1 MLIGRILSL
10 TPTEEEST
18 LGTSTARQAPA
29 GTHHWPAQQRVL
41 YGTPYREA
49 LAKELE
55 RSRARRVFVT
65 TTRSLT
71 GGNLVASVIAELGE
85 RFAGKFHD
93 IAAHSPRAAVMAG
106 AKAIRAAQADLIVAI
121 GGGSVI
127 DATKVML
134 IALWRNF
141 ESVEQLSGIANRIP
155 EASAWDDDPQRLR
168 MIAIPTTLSAAEFSP
183 HAGITDPARKVK
195 EGFQHPLSVPKSVIL
210 DPEATRETPLEL
222 LLSTGMRAVDHAVE
236 GWCATR
242 TSPLAEV
249 TCLRAMQMLA
259 TSLPAIRRDPADMTA
274 RLDAQLGMW
283 LSRFVT
289 MAGIPYGA
297 SHGLGYLLGAFKGV
311 PHGITSCL
319 TLHAALAW
327 NEPVNAER
335 QRAVAEAF
343 GRQGERA
350 AVAMRAFV
358 ESLGLPTRLEQVG
371 IGREDLSAIAA
382 SWDGTGPL
390 SANPRPVRSTKDVV
404 EILELAL

>member
-1 MLIGRILSL
+1 MTTGNATGSRV
-10 TPTEEEST
+10 
-18 LGTSTARQAPA
+18 PA

-41 YGTPYREA
+41 YGVPYQEA

-55 RSRARRVFVT
+55 RSKARRVFVN

-71 GGNLVASVIAELGE
+71 EGHLVAGIIAELGT

-93 IAAHSPRAAVMAG
+93 IAAHSPRAAVIAG
-106 AKAIRAAQADLIVAI
+106 ASAIRAAEADLIVAV

-134 IALWRNF
+134 IALWRGF
-141 ESVEQLSGIANRIP
+141 ESAERLSEIANRIP

-195 EGFQHPLSVPKSVIL
+195 EGFQHPLAVPKSVIL

-242 TSPLAEV
+242 TAPLAEV

-259 TSLPAIRRDPADMTA
+259 TALPAIKRDPADMPV

-297 SHGLGYLLGAFKGV
+297 SHGLGYLLGAYKGV

-327 NEPVNAER
+327 NEPVNADR

-343 GRQGERA
+343 GRPGERA
-350 AVAMRAFV
+350 SVAMREFV
-358 ESLGLPTRLEQVG
+358 ASLGLPTRLGQVG
-371 IGREDLSAIAA
+371 IGPDDLPAIAG
-382 SWDGTGPL
+382 SWDGAGPL
-390 SANPRPVRSTKDVV
+390 SANPRPVSGTKDLV
-404 EILELAL
+404 EILSLAL

>member
-1 MLIGRILSL
+1 MPNPPKPGL
-10 TPTEEEST
+10 
-18 LGTSTARQAPA
+18 APA
-29 GTHHWPAQQRVL
+29 GTHHWPAQQRVV
-41 YGTPYREA
+41 YGVPYRAA

-55 RSRARRVFVT
+55 RARAQRVFVT

-71 GGNLVASVIAELGE
+71 DGALVAAVVAELGE

-93 IAAHSPRAAVMAG
+93 IAAHSPRAAVIAG
-106 AKAIRAAQADLIVAI
+106 AKAIRAAGADLVVAV

-134 IALWRNF
+134 IALWRGF
-141 ESVEQLSGIANRIP
+141 ESADRLGEVANRIP

-195 EGFQHPLSVPKSVIL
+195 EGFQHPLAVPKCVIL
-210 DPEATRETPLEL
+210 DPAATRETPLEL

-236 GWCATR
+236 GWCA
-242 TSPLAEV
+242 SGAAPLAEA
-249 TCLRAMQMLA
+249 TCGRAMEMLA
-259 TSLPAIRRDPADMTA
+259 TSLPAIKRDPGSMPA

-297 SHGLGYLLGAFKGV
+297 SHGLGYLLGAYKGV

-335 QRAVAEAF
+335 QRAVAQAF
-343 GRQGERA
+343 GRTGGNAAA
-350 AVAMRAFV
+350 AVRAFV
-358 ESLGLPTRLEQVG
+358 ESLGLPTKLGEVG
-371 IGREDLSAIAA
+371 IARDDLPAIAG
-382 SWDGTGPL
+382 SWDGGGPL
-390 SANPRPVRSTKDVV
+390 AANPRPVTGTKDVI
-404 EILELAL
+404 EILSLAL

>member
-1 MLIGRILSL
+1 LNNATGSRV
-10 TPTEEEST
+10 
-18 LGTSTARQAPA
+18 PA
-29 GTHHWPAQQRVL
+29 GTHHWPAQQRVV
-41 YGTPYREA
+41 YGVPYREA

-71 GGNLVASVIAELGE
+71 EGALVAGVITELGN

-93 IAAHSPRAAVMAG
+93 IAAHSPRAAVIAG
-106 AKAIRAAQADLIVAI
+106 ANAIRAADADLIVAV

-134 IALWRNF
+134 MALWRGF
-141 ESVEQLSGIANRIP
+141 ESAERLSEIANRIP
-155 EASAWDDDPQRLR
+155 EASAWDDDPQWLR

-195 EGFQHPLSVPKSVIL
+195 EGFQHPLAVPRSVIL

-222 LLSTGMRAVDHAVE
+222 LLPTGMRAVDHAVE

-242 TSPLAEV
+242 TAPLAEV

-259 TSLPAIRRDPADMTA
+259 TALPAIERDPEDMAA

-289 MAGIPYGA
+289 MAGISYGA
-297 SHGLGYLLGAFKGV
+297 SHGLGYLLGAYKGV

-335 QRAVAEAF
+335 QRAVAAAF
-343 GRQGERA
+343 GRPGESASA
-350 AVAMRAFV
+350 AVRAFV
-358 ESLGLPTRLEQVG
+358 ESLGPPTRLGQIG
-371 IGREDLSAIAA
+371 IAREELPAMAA
-382 SWDGTGPL
+382 SWDGAGPL
-390 SANPRPVRSTKDVV
+390 RANPRPVSGTKDVV
-404 EILELAL
+404 EILSLAL

>member
-1 MLIGRILSL
+1 MPNQPKPGL
-10 TPTEEEST
+10 
-18 LGTSTARQAPA
+18 APA
-29 GTHHWPAQQRVL
+29 GTHHWPAQQRVV
-41 YGTPYREA
+41 YGMPYRAA

-55 RSRARRVFVT
+55 RTRAQRVFVT

-71 GGNLVASVIAELGE
+71 GGALVAAVVAELGE
-85 RFAGKFHD
+85 RVAGKFHD
-93 IAAHSPRAAVMAG
+93 IAAHSPREAVIAG
-106 AKAIRAAQADLIVAI
+106 AKAIRAAGADLVVAV

-134 IALWRNF
+134 IALWRGF
-141 ESVEQLSGIANRIP
+141 ESADRLGEIANRIP

-183 HAGITDPARKVK
+183 HAGITDPPRKVK
-195 EGFQHPLSVPKSVIL
+195 EGFQHPLAVPKCVIL
-210 DPEATRETPLEL
+210 DPAATRETPLEL

-236 GWCATR
+236 GWCASGTA
-242 TSPLAEV
+242 PLAEA
-249 TCLRAMQMLA
+249 TCRRAMEMLA
-259 TSLPAIRRDPADMTA
+259 TSLPAIKRDPGNMPA

-297 SHGLGYLLGAFKGV
+297 SHGLGYLLGAYKGV

-335 QRAVAEAF
+335 QRAVAQAF
-343 GRQGERA
+343 GRPGGNAAA
-350 AVAMRAFV
+350 AVRAFV
-358 ESLGLPTRLEQVG
+358 ESLGLPTTLGEVG
-371 IGREDLSAIAA
+371 IARDDLPAIAG
-382 SWDGTGPL
+382 SWDGGGPL
-390 SANPRPVRSTKDVV
+390 AVNPRPVTDTNDVI
-404 EILELAL
+404 EILSLAL

>member
-1 MLIGRILSL
+1 
-10 TPTEEEST
+10 
-18 LGTSTARQAPA
+18 
-29 GTHHWPAQQRVL
+29 V
-41 YGTPYREA
+41 YGVPYREA
-49 LAKELE
+49 LAKELA

-65 TTRSLT
+65 TTRSLA
-71 GGNLVASVIAELGE
+71 GGRLVGDAVAALGDRCVG
-85 RFAGKFHD
+85 RFHE
-93 IAAHSPRAAVMAG
+93 IAAHSPREAVIAG
-106 AKAIRAAQADLIVAI
+106 ARAIRAADADLIVAI

-134 IALWRNF
+134 IALWRGF
-141 ESVEQLSGIANRIP
+141 ESTGRLSEVAGRIP
-155 EASAWDDDPQRLR
+155 EASAWDDDAQRLR

-183 HAGITDPARKVK
+183 HAGITDPGRRVK
-195 EGFQHPLSVPKSVIL
+195 EGFQHPLAVPKCVIL

-236 GWCATR
+236 GWCVAR
-242 TSPLAEV
+242 AAPLAEA

-259 TSLPAIRRDPADMTA
+259 AALPAIRRDPADMAA

-289 MAGIPYGA
+289 MAGLPYGA

-335 QRAVAEAF
+335 QRAVAAAF
-343 GRQGERA
+343 GRPGESASA
-350 AVAMRAFV
+350 AIRAFV
-358 ESLGLPTRLEQVG
+358 ESLGLPARLGDIG
-371 IGREDLSAIAA
+371 IGRDELAAIAG
-382 SWDGTGPL
+382 SWDGGGPL
-390 SANPRPVRSTKDVV
+390 AANPRPVRGTQDVT
-404 EILELAL
+404 ELLSLAL

>member
-1 MLIGRILSL
+1 MQ
-10 TPTEEEST
+10 
-18 LGTSTARQAPA
+18 TSTARRVPA
-29 GTHHWPAQQRVL
+29 GTHHWPAQQRVV
-41 YGTPYREA
+41 YGVPYRGA
-49 LAKELE
+49 LARELE

-71 GGNLVASVIAELGE
+71 GGNLVATVVAELAE
-85 RFAGKFHD
+85 RYVGKFHD
-93 IAAHSPRAAVMAG
+93 IAAHSPREAVIAG
-106 AKAIRAAQADLIVAI
+106 AQAIRAADADLIVAI

-141 ESVEQLSGIANRIP
+141 ASAARLSEIANRIP

-183 HAGITDPARKVK
+183 HAGITDPARRVK
-195 EGFQHPLSVPKSVIL
+195 EGFLHPLSVPKSVIL

-242 TSPLAEV
+242 TAPLAEAAS
-249 TCLRAMQMLA
+249 LRAMQMLA
-259 TSLPAIRRDPADMTA
+259 ASLPAIKRDPADMSA

-297 SHGLGYLLGAFKGV
+297 SHGLGYLLGAYRGV

-319 TLHAALAW
+319 TLHAVLAW
-327 NEPVNAER
+327 NEPVAADR

-343 GRQGERA
+343 GRPGESA
-350 AVAMRAFV
+350 SAAMRSFV
-358 ESLGLPTRLEQVG
+358 ESLGLPTRLGEVG
-371 IGREDLSAIAA
+371 IGRDDLAAIAG
-382 SWDGTGPL
+382 SWDGAGPL
-390 SANPRPVRSTKDVV
+390 AANPRPVNGTQDLV
-404 EILELAL
+404 EILAAAL

>member
-1 MLIGRILSL
+1 MSAAHQS
-10 TPTEEEST
+10 PS
-18 LGTSTARQAPA
+18 
-29 GTHHWPAQQRVL
+29 GTHHWPAQQRVV
-41 YGTPYREA
+41 YGVSYREA

-65 TTRSLT
+65 TTRSLA
-71 GGNLVASVIAELGE
+71 GSQLVATVVAELGE

-93 IAAHSPRAAVMAG
+93 IAAHSPREAVIAG
-106 AKAIRAAQADLIVAI
+106 ARAIRAADADLIIAV

-134 IALWRNF
+134 IALWRGF
-141 ESVEQLSGIANRIP
+141 ESAARLSEAAGRIP
-155 EASAWDDDPQRLR
+155 ESSAWDDDPQRLR

-195 EGFQHPLSVPKSVIL
+195 EGFQHPLSMPKAVIL
-210 DPEATRETPLEL
+210 DPEATRETPIEL

-236 GWCATR
+236 GWCA
-242 TSPLAEV
+242 SAAAPLAEA

-259 TSLPAIRRDPADMTA
+259 TALPAIKRDPADMRA

-289 MAGIPYGA
+289 MAAIPYGA
-297 SHGLGYLLGAFKGV
+297 SHGLGYLLGAYKGV

-319 TLHAALAW
+319 TLHGALAW
-327 NEPVNAER
+327 NEPVNADR

-343 GRQGERA
+343 GRPAERA
-350 AVAMRAFV
+350 SVAVRAFV
-358 ESLGLPTRLEQVG
+358 ESLGLPTRLGAVG
-371 IGREDLSAIAA
+371 IGRGELPAIAG
-382 SWDGTGPL
+382 SWDGAGPL
-390 SANPRPVRSTKDVV
+390 AANPRPVKGTQDVI
-404 EILELAL
+404 ELLSLAL

>member
-1 MLIGRILSL
+1 V
-10 TPTEEEST
+10 EEPR
-18 LGTSTARQAPA
+18 LNTSTARQGPA
-29 GTHHWPAQQRVL
+29 GTHHWPAQQRVI
-41 YGTPYREA
+41 YGVPYREA
-49 LAKELE
+49 LARELE
-55 RSRARRVFVT
+55 RARARRVFVT

-71 GGNLVASVIAELGE
+71 AGTLVANVVAELGE

-93 IAAHSPRAAVMAG
+93 IAAHSPREAVVAG
-106 AKAIRAAQADLIVAI
+106 AKAIRAAEADLIVAV

-134 IALWRNF
+134 IALWRDF
-141 ESVEQLSGIANRIP
+141 ESANRLSEAAGRIP
-155 EASAWDDDPQRLR
+155 ESSAWDDDPQRLR

-195 EGFQHPLSVPKSVIL
+195 ESFQHPLSVPKAVIL
-210 DPEATRETPLEL
+210 DPEATRETPIEL

-236 GWCATR
+236 GWCAAR
-242 TSPLAEV
+242 TAPLAEA

-259 TSLPAIRRDPADMTA
+259 TALPAIRRDPADMRA

-289 MAGIPYGA
+289 MSGISYGA
-297 SHGLGYLLGAFKGV
+297 SHGLGYLLGAYQGV

-327 NEPVNAER
+327 NEPVNADR

-343 GRQGERA
+343 GRPGERA
-350 AVAMRAFV
+350 STAMRSFV
-358 ESLGLPTRLEQVG
+358 ESLGLPTQLGQVG
-371 IGREDLSAIAA
+371 IRRDDLPAIAG
-382 SWDGTGPL
+382 SWDGGGPL
-390 SANPRPVRSTKDVV
+390 AANPRPVGGAKDVV
-404 EILELAL
+404 ELLSLAL

>member
-1 MLIGRILSL
+1 MAGTRS
-10 TPTEEEST
+10 E
-18 LGTSTARQAPA
+18 TSTTLPTPA
-29 GTHHWPAQQRVL
+29 STHHWPAQQRVI
-41 YGTPYREA
+41 YGLPHREA

-55 RSRARRVFVT
+55 RSHAQRVYVT

-71 GGNLVASVIAELGE
+71 DGSLVAGVVAGLGD

-93 IAAHSPRAAVMAG
+93 IAAHSPREAVIAG
-106 AKAIRAAQADLIVAI
+106 ARAIRTADADSIVAV

-134 IALWRNF
+134 LALWRGI
-141 ESVEQLSGIANRIP
+141 ESADRLGELADRIP

-195 EGFQHPLSVPKSVIL
+195 EGFQHPLAVPKSVIL

-236 GWCATR
+236 GYCAAR
-242 TSPLAEV
+242 TAPLAEA

-259 TSLPAIRRDPADMTA
+259 ASLPAIKRDPGDMAA

-311 PHGITSCL
+311 PHGITSCI

-327 NEPVNAER
+327 NEPVNADR
-335 QRAVAEAF
+335 QRAVAAAF
-343 GRQGERA
+343 GRPGESA
-350 AVAMRAFV
+350 STAVRAFV
-358 ESLGLPTRLEQVG
+358 ELLALPTRLGEIG
-371 IGREDLSAIAA
+371 IGRDELPAIAG
-382 SWDGTGPL
+382 SWDGGGPL
-390 SANPRPVRSTKDVV
+390 AANPRPVRGTQDVI
-404 EILELAL
+404 ELLSLAL

>member
-1 MLIGRILSL
+1 MHGE
-10 TPTEEEST
+10 PT
-18 LGTSTARQAPA
+18 LKTATAIQVLA

-41 YGTPYREA
+41 YGVPYREA
-49 LAKELE
+49 LSRELK

-71 GGNLVASVIAELGE
+71 GGNLVAGVVAELGE

-93 IAAHSPRAAVMAG
+93 IAAHSPREAVIAG
-106 AKAIRAAQADLIVAI
+106 AKAIRAAGADLVVAI

-134 IALWRNF
+134 IALWRNL
-141 ESVEQLSGIANRIP
+141 ESAQRLSEIANRIP

-183 HAGITDPARKVK
+183 HAGITDPVRKVK

-222 LLSTGMRAVDHAVE
+222 MLSTGMRAVDHAVE

-242 TSPLAEV
+242 TAPLAEA
-249 TCLRAMQMLA
+249 TTLRAMQMLA
-259 TSLPAIRRDPADMTA
+259 TSLPAIRRDPADMAA

-297 SHGLGYLLGAFKGV
+297 SHGLGYLLGVRGV

-319 TLHAALAW
+319 TLHAVLEW
-327 NEPVNAER
+327 NEPVNADR
-335 QRAVAEAF
+335 QRAVVEAF
-343 GRQGERA
+343 GRPGERA
-350 AVAMRAFV
+350 SVAMRSFV
-358 ESLGLPTRLEQVG
+358 ESLGLPTRLGQVG
-371 IGREDLSAIAA
+371 IGRDDLPAIAG

-390 SANPRPVRSTKDVV
+390 TANPRPVSGTKDLVA
-404 EILELAL
+404 ILALAL

>member
-1 MLIGRILSL
+1 MSA
-10 TPTEEEST
+10 
-18 LGTSTARQAPA
+18 ARQASA
-29 GTHHWPAQQRVL
+29 GTHHWPAQQRVV
-41 YGTPYREA
+41 YGVPYREA
-49 LAKELE
+49 LARELE
-55 RSRARRVFVT
+55 RSRNRRVFVT

-71 GGNLVASVIAELGE
+71 GGNLVAGVIAELGE

-93 IAAHSPRAAVMAG
+93 IAAHSPREAVIAG
-106 AKAIRAAQADLIVAI
+106 ANAIRAADADLIVAI

-141 ESVEQLSGIANRIP
+141 ESAERLSEAANRIP
-155 EASAWDDDPQRLR
+155 ESSAWDDDPQRLR

-222 LLSTGMRAVDHAVE
+222 MLSTGMRAVDHAVE

-242 TSPLAEV
+242 TSPLAEA

-259 TSLPAIRRDPADMTA
+259 ASLPAIKRDPTDMSA

-283 LSRFVT
+283 LSRFAT

-297 SHGLGYLLGAFKGV
+297 SHGLGYLLGACKGV

-327 NEPVNAER
+327 NEPVNADR

-343 GRQGERA
+343 GPSGERA
-350 AVAMRAFV
+350 SAAVRSFV
-358 ESLGLPTRLEQVG
+358 ESLGLPTRLGQVG
-371 IGREDLSAIAA
+371 VGREDLPAIAG
-382 SWDGTGPL
+382 SWDGGGPL
-390 SANPRPVRSTKDVV
+390 KANPRPVSGTKDLV
-404 EILELAL
+404 EILALAL

>member
-1 MLIGRILSL
+1 MPNQPKPGL
-10 TPTEEEST
+10 
-18 LGTSTARQAPA
+18 APA
-29 GTHHWPAQQRVL
+29 GTHHWPAQQRVV
-41 YGTPYREA
+41 YGVPYRAA

-71 GGNLVASVIAELGE
+71 GGNLVASVVAELGD
-85 RFAGKFHD
+85 RFTGKFHD
-93 IAAHSPRAAVMAG
+93 IAAHSPREAVIAG
-106 AKAIRAAQADLIVAI
+106 TRAIRAAGADLVVAV

-134 IALWRNF
+134 IALWRGL
-141 ESVEQLSGIANRIP
+141 ESADRLSEIANRIP

-168 MIAIPTTLSAAEFSP
+168 MIAIATTLSAAEFSP

-195 EGFQHPLSVPKSVIL
+195 EGFQHPLAVPKCVIL

-236 GWCATR
+236 GWCASGTA
-242 TSPLAEV
+242 PLAEA
-249 TCLRAMQMLA
+249 TCGRAMAMLA
-259 TSLPAIRRDPADMTA
+259 TALPAIRREPADMPA

-297 SHGLGYLLGAFKGV
+297 SHGLGYLLGAYRSV

-327 NEPVNAER
+327 NEPVNADR
-335 QRAVAEAF
+335 QRAVAEAL
-343 GRQGERA
+343 GRPGGSASA
-350 AVAMRAFV
+350 AVRAFV
-358 ESLGLPTRLEQVG
+358 ESLGLPTRLGEVG
-371 IGREDLSAIAA
+371 IVRDDLPAIAA
-382 SWDGTGPL
+382 SWDGGGPL
-390 SANPRPVRSTKDVV
+390 AANPRPVTGTKDVI
-404 EILELAL
+404 EILSLAL

>member
-1 MLIGRILSL
+1 VSNEPGSALVS
-10 TPTEEEST
+10 
-18 LGTSTARQAPA
+18 A
-29 GTHHWPAQQRVL
+29 GTHHWPAQQRVV
-41 YGTPYREA
+41 YGVPYRAA

-55 RSRARRVFVT
+55 RARAQRVFLT

-71 GGNLVASVIAELGE
+71 DGALVAAVVAELGG
-85 RFAGKFHD
+85 RFAGKFHG
-93 IAAHSPRAAVMAG
+93 IAAHSPREAVIAG
-106 AKAIRAAQADLIVAI
+106 ALAIRAADADLIVAV

-134 IALWRNF
+134 MALWRGI
-141 ESVEQLSGIANRIP
+141 ESADRLGELAGRIS

-168 MIAIPTTLSAAEFSP
+168 MIALPTTLSAAEFSA

-195 EGFQHPLSVPKSVIL
+195 EGFQHPLAVPKSVIL

-236 GWCATR
+236 GYCAAR
-242 TSPLAEV
+242 TAPLAES

-259 TSLPAIRRDPADMTA
+259 ASLPAIKRDPADMA
-274 RLDAQLGMW
+274 VRLDAQLGMW

-327 NEPVNAER
+327 NEPVNADR
-335 QRAVAEAF
+335 QRAVAAAF
-343 GRQGERA
+343 GRPGESASA
-350 AVAMRAFV
+350 AVRAFV
-358 ESLGLPTRLEQVG
+358 ESLGLPTRLGEIG
-371 IGREDLSAIAA
+371 IGRDELAAIAG
-382 SWDGTGPL
+382 SWDGGGPL
-390 SANPRPVRSTKDVV
+390 AANPRPVRGRQDVI
-404 EILELAL
+404 ELLSLAL